1 MWSVGWAVGAYF
13 LGSAAA
19 SAASVVAVI
28 GMAATALLALGLT
41 VAMKRSMRCLRQRA
55 GEAYSD
61 TPGAPAEVSPG
72 REPTGVCDRL
82 TGPPLLR

>member
-1 MWSVGWAVGAYF
+1 MVRRLGGRRLF

-55 GEAYSD
+55 EEAYPD
-61 TPGAPAEVSPG
+61 TPGAPAASPV
-72 REPTGVCDRL
+72 REPTGV
-82 TGPPLLR
+82 